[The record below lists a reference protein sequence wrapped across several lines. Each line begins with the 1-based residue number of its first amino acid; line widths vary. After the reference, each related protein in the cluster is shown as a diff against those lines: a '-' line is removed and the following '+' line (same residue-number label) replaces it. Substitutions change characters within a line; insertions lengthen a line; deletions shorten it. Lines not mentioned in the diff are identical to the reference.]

1 MEEIGYDFSVVG
13 PRETRVRAYYI
24 KGPAEF
30 CGYGATE
37 KEARESLLANVGTEI
52 YVDLSQEGLAT
63 DKERNIVQAAN
74 FTISNNIPVP
84 VKRIAATRSGRKAR
98 YPFDALEVGQ
108 SFFVPNACLSKT
120 SRKDGQIVFSAVP
133 ARKRHP
139 DRKFICRAVVEAHDG
154 AEVAGVRVWRVPV
167 E

>member
-63 DKERNIVQAAN
+63 NQTDEERIIVNAE
-74 FTISNNIPVP
+74 FVISNHIPVP
-84 VKRIAATRSGRKAR
+84 AKKIPAVRKGRKAR

-108 SFFVPNACLSKT
+108 SFFVMNACLSKQ
-120 SRKDGQIVFSAVP
+120 SRKEGQIVFSAVP
-133 ARKRHP
+133 ARKRFP
-139 DRKFICRAVVEAHDG
+139 DRKFVCRAVEEHGVS
-154 AEVAGVRVWRVPV
+154 GVRVWRVPV

>member
-24 KGPAEF
+24 KGPSEF

-63 DKERNIVQAAN
+63 DKERIIVTE
-74 FTISNNIPVP
+74 FTISSDVPLPAKKIPAV
-84 VKRIAATRSGRKAR
+84 RSGRKAR
-98 YPFDALEVGQ
+98 YPFAELGLNQ
-108 SFFVPNACLSKT
+108 SFFVANACLSKQA
-120 SRKDGQIVFSAVP
+120 RKEGQIVFSAVP
-133 ARKRHP
+133 ARKRYP
-139 DRKFICRAVVEAHDG
+139 ERRFVCRAVEEHGVS
-154 AEVAGVRVWRVPV
+154 GVRVWRVPV